1 MKKTEIR
8 ELADEFVGLAEYLE
22 ALNFEVESRRALLV
36 FALEKGL
43 RGTGSF
49 EEYEREYK
57 EFFIKY
63 EQAKREF
70 SQRAIPELLEENG
83 PKVSWELD
91 FGSKRLRLSWE
102 ACHETS

>member
-8 ELADEFVGLAEYLE
+8 DLSDEFTELAEYLE
-22 ALNFEVESRRALLV
+22 ALHFELESRRALLV

-43 RGTGSF
+43 RGKGSF
-49 EEYEREYK
+49 DEYEREYK
-57 EFFIKY
+57 ELFIKY

-83 PKVSWELD
+83 PRVSWELD
-91 FGSKRLRLSWE
+91 FSSKRLRLSWE
-102 ACHETS
+102 DCHEAS